1 MKLVSWNVNGIRAS
15 VKKGFEETVSSF
27 DADVFCVQETK
38 AQDDQVEEALKGIT
52 DYELYSNSAEKKGY
66 SGTGILS
73 KSKPI
78 SFGSDMG
85 IEEHD
90 SEAVSYTHLRAHE
103 TRHDRR
109 ISYAE
114 YDDFYL
120 VNVYVPNSGSGL
132 KRLDYRSGWD
142 KDFTDYLLN
151 LSKKK
156 PLIITG
162 DFNVAHTAN
171 DLANPKSN
179 YNKTSGFTQV
189 EIDGF
194 EHMLSTLKLKD
205 SFRTLHPKTF
215 DKYTFWSMRGG
226 ARSRNVGWRLDYFL
240 VSESLWSKVKSAEI
254 HDQVMGSDHCPISLE
269 IDL

>member
-15 VKKGFEETVSSF
+15 VKKGFEDVVSSF
-27 DADVFCVQETK
+27 NADVFCIQETK
-38 AQDDQVEEALKGIT
+38 AQDDQVAEALSGIE
-52 DYELYSNSAEKKGY
+52 DYHLYTNSADKKGY

-73 KSKPI
+73 KQDPI
-78 SFGSDMG
+78 SFGSNMG
-85 IEEHD
+85 IADHD
-90 SEAVSYTHLRAHE
+90 MEG
-103 TRHDRR
+103 R
-109 ISYAE
+109 ISHAE
-114 YDDFYL
+114 YPDFYL
-120 VNVYVPNSGSGL
+120 VNVYVPNSGNGL

-142 KDFTDYLLN
+142 TDFTEYLQN

-162 DFNVAHTAN
+162 DFNVAHTEN

-179 YNKTSGFTQV
+179 YNKTAGFTQV

-194 EHMLSTLKLKD
+194 DHMLKTLNLVD
-205 SFRTLHPKTF
+205 SFRALHPDTF

-226 ARSRNVGWRLDYFL
+226 ARSRNVGWRIDYFL
-240 VSESLWSKVKSAEI
+240 VSESLWSKVTSAEI

-269 IDL
+269 IAL

>member
-15 VKKGFEETVSSF
+15 VKKGFEDVLEQF
-27 DADVFCVQETK
+27 DADIFCVQETK
-38 AQDDQVEEALKGIT
+38 AQDEQVEEALKEIK
-52 DYELYSNSAEKKGY
+52 DYHLYTNSAEKKGY

-73 KSKPI
+73 KHKPI

-85 IEEHD
+85 IEDHD
-90 SEAVSYTHLRAHE
+90 MEG
-103 TRHDRR
+103 R

-114 YDDFYL
+114 YADFFL

-142 KDFTDYLLN
+142 KDFTDFLLG

-162 DFNVAHTAN
+162 DFNVAHTEN

-194 EHMLSTLKLKD
+194 DHMLNTLKVVD
-205 SFRTLHPKTF
+205 SFRTLHPETF

-240 VSESLWSKVKSAEI
+240 VSESLWPKVKSAQI

-269 IDL
+269 ITL

>member
-15 VKKGFEETVSSF
+15 VKKGFEEVVSDF
-27 DADVFCVQETK
+27 DADVFCFQETK

-52 DYELYSNSAEKKGY
+52 DYELFTNSAEKKGY

-73 KSKPI
+73 KQKPI

-85 IEEHD
+85 IEDHD
-90 SEAVSYTHLRAHE
+90 MEG
-103 TRHDRR
+103 R

-114 YDDFYL
+114 YDAFYL
-120 VNVYVPNSGSGL
+120 VNVYVPNSGNGL

-162 DFNVAHTAN
+162 DFNVAHTEN

-194 EHMLSTLKLKD
+194 EHMLSTLKVKD
-205 SFRTLHPKTF
+205 SFRTLHPDTF

-226 ARSRNVGWRLDYFL
+226 ARSRNVGWRIDYFL
-240 VSESLWSKVKSAEI
+240 VSESLWPKVKSAEI
-254 HDQVMGSDHCPISLE
+254 HDQIMGSDHCPISLE
-269 IDL
+269 IDI

>member
-15 VKKGFEETVSSF
+15 VKKGFEEIVQDF

-38 AQDDQVEEALKGIT
+38 AQDDQVSEALKDISG
-52 DYELYSNSAEKKGY
+52 YELFTNSAERKGY

-73 KSKPI
+73 KQKPLV
-78 SFGSDMG
+78 FKKDMG
-85 IEEHD
+85 VKEHD
-90 SEAVSYTHLRAHE
+90 LEGRITHSEFENFH
-103 TRHDRR
+103 
-109 ISYAE
+109 
-114 YDDFYL
+114 L
-120 VNVYVPNSGSGL
+120 VNVYIPNSGSGL
-132 KRLDYRSGWD
+132 KRLDYRASWD
-142 KDFTDYLLN
+142 KDFTSYLKE
-151 LSKKK
+151 LSSTK

-194 EHMLSTLKLKD
+194 DRMLNELNLVD
-205 SFRTLHPKTF
+205 SFRKIHPTTF
-215 DKYTFWSMRGG
+215 NKYTFWSMRGG
-226 ARSRNVGWRLDYFL
+226 ARGRNVGWRLDYFL
-240 VSESLWSKVKSAEI
+240 VSESIWDKVVSAEI

-269 IDL
+269 IEF